1 MDAQQSGLQ
10 EQLRLLKIHL
20 DGIMDPDESQALID
34 TIENSGLPPDDIT
47 GLIADISNETG
58 ISAISATKLKVE
70 AWRKTIVKLLLAGVT
85 AAMIESYIPGIYY
98 TLYEQLSVTITSL
111 LKAGISAIDINS
123 MSSVPMPSI
132 PMPSIPMSSVP
143 MPSIPNMAG
152 MITSLTN
159 GLKTGFFMA
168 ASIAVGCIGMV
179 CAGGQEILN
188 QLTIDNFN
196 FTSRLATQLA
206 IPAGTSYAYRVL
218 RGDFDDNVVNL
229 IDGGIIQ
236 QILTN
241 ISDKV
246 SDVKQNIARTVA
258 KNAINVNDMS
268 LGVTWTDVAPDIDFD
283 PDTNR
288 IINNAIR
295 EQIEQIK
302 ANPDNTASI
311 TELLNDILIVLRAD
325 DKNSAIEVFKN
336 KYKDINTTIPKLLV
350 LLTAKPAKRRPNF
363 ESLSQTDAVAIP
375 RRQGTDLSRGA
386 SLSSNLPVDSNNPFA
401 VRNDYKAFPLGR
413 PDVLRDTEILRRAG
427 ILPSRIKVAKITWN
441 KDSDRFLYEFI
452 NVWLKN
458 VDPELVQKLNLLSA
472 EDHNAIINR
481 IREMASSGGYN
492 LLASLDNENL
502 DRSKE
507 ALYELFNRIYE
518 TIKVQMNTFVGGRR
532 RKSRQYKKRR
542 STLRRR
548 RVKGHRTRKG
558 KKRRSTKR
566 RR

>member
-132 PMPSIPMSSVP
+132 PMPPMSSVP

-196 FTSRLATQLA
+196 FTGRLATQLA

-218 RGDFDDNVVNL
+218 RGDFDDDVVNL

-295 EQIEQIK
+295 EQIEKIK

-350 LLTAKPAKRRPNF
+350 LLTAKPVKPRANF

-375 RRQGTDLSRGA
+375 RRQGTDLSRGS

-458 VDPELVQKLNLLSA
+458 VDPKLVQKLNLLSA

-481 IREMASSGGYN
+481 IREMGSSGGYN
-492 LLASLDNENL
+492 LLASLDNDNL

-532 RKSRQYKKRR
+532 RIKSRHYKKRR
-542 STLRRR
+542 STLKRR
-548 RVKGHRTRKG
+548 RVKGRRTRKG